1 MQAFYSHHSSQHRGT
16 GPAFS
21 GSTRE
26 KEDGSAADSSDSA
39 KISKDL
45 ITQDPEMKMHSQ
57 CLFTAITEPSRQYHS
72 KIWGRSHGSE
82 IKVHQGWSDTHR
94 P

>member
-1 MQAFYSHHSSQHRGT
+1 MQAFIATISSQHPGT

-45 ITQDPEMKMHSQ
+45 MYLHPLSFDTCHPRKYENGI
-57 CLFTAITEPSRQYHS
+57 
-72 KIWGRSHGSE
+72 E
-82 IKVHQGWSDTHR
+82 IPFKSLTVDGMLI
-94 P
+94 